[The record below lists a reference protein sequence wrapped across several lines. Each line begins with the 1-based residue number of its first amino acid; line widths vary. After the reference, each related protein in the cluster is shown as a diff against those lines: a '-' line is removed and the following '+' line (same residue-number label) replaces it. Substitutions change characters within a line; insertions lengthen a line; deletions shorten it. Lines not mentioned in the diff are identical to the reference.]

1 LHLKN
6 SRHHINICNALQ
18 YSPNYTLPLR
28 FYFTSQLV
36 FISLNFSKKSIVEFS
51 LFLVAIIWALN
62 FSVVKYSLTEID
74 PLSFNGLRFIFAA
87 VIIWIVLFYRRQL
100 FVIPRKDWLP
110 LIGMGL
116 LGNLVYQGLF
126 IIGIDYTYAANA
138 SVMLGTIPI
147 WVALISHI
155 FNLEQMNI
163 FKALGVVAAFAGITF
178 IISGGNNT
186 FSFSSDTFLGDLII
200 IGAAIVWGGYTIL
213 SKSFLTRYTPI
224 QFSAIMATIGAIVL
238 FLIGLPNILH
248 LQWTQISAAAYGGV
262 VYSGL
267 LSIGVAY
274 LIWNYGLQTVG
285 AVHTAT
291 YQNLVPVMG
300 LFFGIVLL
308 NEQLTFLQYTGSALV
323 VSGIVLARW
332 KKRSDPKVAAADIKG
347 E

>member
-1 LHLKN
+1 M
-6 SRHHINICNALQ
+6 
-18 YSPNYTLPLR
+18 
-28 FYFTSQLV
+28 
-36 FISLNFSKKSIVEFS
+36 ISLNFSKKSLVEFS

-62 FSVVKYSLTEID
+62 FSVVKYSLAEID

-87 VIIWIVLFYRRQL
+87 AIIWIVLLYRRQL
-100 FVIPRKDWLP
+100 FTIPKKDWLP
-110 LIGMGL
+110 LICMGL
-116 LGNLVYQGLF
+116 LGNLIYQGLF

-138 SVMLGTIPI
+138 AVMLGTIPI
-147 WVALISHI
+147 WVALISHF

-163 FKALGVVAAFAGITF
+163 FKTLGVLAAFAGIIF
-178 IISGGNNT
+178 IISGGNDP
-186 FSFSSDTFLGDLII
+186 FSFSSDTFLGDIII

-238 FLIGLPNILH
+238 FLMGLPKIIQLD
-248 LQWTQISAAAYGGV
+248 WTQISAAAYGGV
-262 VYSGL
+262 IYSGL

-323 VSGIVLARW
+323 IVGIILARW
-332 KKRSDPKVAAADIKG
+332 KRKANPKVAGAEIEG

>member
-1 LHLKN
+1 M
-6 SRHHINICNALQ
+6 
-18 YSPNYTLPLR
+18 
-28 FYFTSQLV
+28 
-36 FISLNFSKKSIVEFS
+36 ISLNFSKKSLVEFS

-62 FSVVKYSLTEID
+62 FSVVKYSLAEID

-87 VIIWIVLFYRRQL
+87 AIIWIVLLYRRQL
-100 FVIPRKDWLP
+100 FTIPKKDWLP
-110 LIGMGL
+110 LICMGL
-116 LGNLVYQGLF
+116 LGNLIYQGLF

-138 SVMLGTIPI
+138 AVMLGTIPI
-147 WVALISHI
+147 WVALISHF

-163 FKALGVVAAFAGITF
+163 FKTLGVLAAFAGIIF
-178 IISGGNNT
+178 IISGGNDP
-186 FSFSSDTFLGDLII
+186 FSFSSDTFLGDIII

-238 FLIGLPNILH
+238 FLIGLPNIIQLE
-248 LQWTQISAAAYGGV
+248 WTQISAAAYGGV
-262 VYSGL
+262 IYSGL

-323 VSGIVLARW
+323 IVGIILARW
-332 KKRSDPKVAAADIKG
+332 KRNASPKVAGAEIKG
-347 E
+347 G

>member
-1 LHLKN
+1 M
-6 SRHHINICNALQ
+6 NI
-18 YSPNYTLPLR
+18 
-28 FYFTSQLV
+28 
-36 FISLNFSKKSIVEFS
+36 SKKSYVEFS

-62 FSVVKYSLTEID
+62 FSVVKYSLVEID
-74 PLSFNGLRFIFAA
+74 PLSFNGLRFLFAA
-87 VIIWIVLFYRRQL
+87 AIIWIVLFYRRQL
-100 FVIPRKDWLP
+100 FTIPKKDWLP
-110 LIGMGL
+110 LLGMGL
-116 LGNLVYQGLF
+116 LGNIIYQGLF

-138 SVMLGTIPI
+138 AVMLGTIPI
-147 WVALISHI
+147 WVALISHF

-163 FKALGVVAAFAGITF
+163 FKTLGVIAAFAGIVF
-178 IISGGNNT
+178 IMSGGKDP
-186 FSFSSDTFLGDLII
+186 FSMDSDTFFGDLII
-200 IGAAIVWGGYTIL
+200 IAAAVVWGGYTIL

-224 QFSAIMATIGAIVL
+224 QFSAIMATIGSIVL
-238 FLIGLPNILH
+238 FLIGLPKIVELE
-248 LQWTQISAAAYGGV
+248 WTNISAAAYGGV

-323 VSGIVLARW
+323 IAGIVLARW
-332 KKRSDPKVAAADIKG
+332 RKSSPTKVPPM